1 MWQVWCWNGKYV
13 KGNLVKEYKAKNSA
27 FKYVSDNIE
36 HKEIVP
42 GPEKDV
48 YYIEDGD
55 QTVGIIEKRKAK

>member
-36 HKEIVP
+36 HKEIVS

-48 YYIEDGD
+48 Y
-55 QTVGIIEKRKAK
+55 